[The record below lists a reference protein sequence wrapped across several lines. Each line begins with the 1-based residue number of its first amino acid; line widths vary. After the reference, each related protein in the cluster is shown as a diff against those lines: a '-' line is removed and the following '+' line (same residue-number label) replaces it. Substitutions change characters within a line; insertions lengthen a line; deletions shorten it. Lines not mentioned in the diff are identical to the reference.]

1 MTFLKKLPS
10 AFVIY
15 WDVFVFSRRTVPVIL
30 HPVAPRLAAGVSSF
44 FNHSCCL
51 TCINSLKGRWSL
63 KFLARSSSIKGHA
76 SHQNKKKQNKS
87 PYRSSA
93 DIVDGNKDSLSAL
106 YLCLID
112 SFLYASFSVN
122 SGCLRIFEAQRHDNS
137 RWRYGYC

>member
-1 MTFLKKLPS
+1 MTFSQKLPS

-15 WDVFVFSRRTVPVIL
+15 WDVFVYNRRTVPVIL

-63 KFLARSSSIKGHA
+63 KLLARSSSIKGHA
-76 SHQNKKKQNKS
+76 SNQNKKKQNKS
-87 PYRSSA
+87 LYRSSA
-93 DIVDGNKDSLSAL
+93 DIFDGNKDSLSAL

-122 SGCLRIFEAQRHDNS
+122 SGYPRIFEVQRHDNS
-137 RWRYGYC
+137 RHPYGYC

>member
-1 MTFLKKLPS
+1 MTFSKKLPS

-63 KFLARSSSIKGHA
+63 KLLARSSSIKGHA

-87 PYRSSA
+87 PHRSSA
-93 DIVDGNKDSLSAL
+93 DIFDGNKDSLSAL
-106 YLCLID
+106 YFCLLD
-112 SFLYASFSVN
+112 SFFFSYFGVN
-122 SGCLRIFEAQRHDNS
+122 SGCLRVFEAQRHDHL

>member
-1 MTFLKKLPS
+1 MTFSKKLPS
-10 AFVIY
+10 AFMIY
-15 WDVFVFSRRTVPVIL
+15 WDVFVFSRRTVPEIL

-63 KFLARSSSIKGHA
+63 KLLARSSSIKGHA

-87 PYRSSA
+87 PHRSSA
-93 DIVDGNKDSLSAL
+93 DIFDGNKDSLSAL
-106 YLCLID
+106 YFCLLD
-112 SFLYASFSVN
+112 SFFFSYFGVN
-122 SGCLRIFEAQRHDNS
+122 SGCLRVFEAQRHDHL

>member
-1 MTFLKKLPS
+1 MTASKILPS

-15 WDVFVFSRRTVPVIL
+15 WGILVYCGRTVPVIL
-30 HPVAPRLAAGVSSF
+30 HPVAPRLSAGVSSF

-63 KFLARSSSIKGHA
+63 KLLARSSSIKGHA

-87 PYRSSA
+87 PYLSPA
-93 DIVDGNKDSLSAL
+93 DIFDGNKDSLSAL

-112 SFLYASFSVN
+112 SFLYSSLSVN
-122 SGCLRIFEAQRHDNS
+122 FGCLRIFEAQRHHNS
-137 RWRYGYC
+137 RRRYGFC

>member
-1 MTFLKKLPS
+1 MTFSKKLPS

-15 WDVFVFSRRTVPVIL
+15 WDVFVYNRRTVPVIL

-63 KFLARSSSIKGHA
+63 KLLARSSSIKGHA

-122 SGCLRIFEAQRHDNS
+122 SGYLRIFEVQRHDNS
-137 RWRYGYC
+137 SLPYGYC

>member
-1 MTFLKKLPS
+1 MTSPKKLPS

-63 KFLARSSSIKGHA
+63 KLLARSSSIKGHA

-87 PYRSSA
+87 PHRSSA
-93 DIVDGNKDSLSAL
+93 DIFDGNKDSLSAL
-106 YLCLID
+106 YFCLLD
-112 SFLYASFSVN
+112 SFFFSYFGVN
-122 SGCLRIFEAQRHDNS
+122 SGCLRVFEAQRHDNS
-137 RWRYGYC
+137 RRRYGYR

>member
-1 MTFLKKLPS
+1 MTFPKKLPS

-30 HPVAPRLAAGVSSF
+30 HPVSPRLSAGVSSF

-63 KFLARSSSIKGHA
+63 KLLARSSSIKGHA

-122 SGCLRIFEAQRHDNS
+122 SGYLRIFEVQRHDNS
-137 RWRYGYC
+137 RRPYGYC

>member
-1 MTFLKKLPS
+1 MTFSKKLPS

-122 SGCLRIFEAQRHDNS
+122 SGCLRIFEAQRHHNS

>member
-63 KFLARSSSIKGHA
+63 KLLARSSSIKGHA

-87 PYRSSA
+87 PHRSSA
-93 DIVDGNKDSLSAL
+93 DIFDGNKDSLSAL
-106 YLCLID
+106 YFCLLD
-112 SFLYASFSVN
+112 SFFFSYFGVN
-122 SGCLRIFEAQRHDNS
+122 SGCLRVFEAQRHDHL

>member
-1 MTFLKKLPS
+1 MTFSKKLPS

-15 WDVFVFSRRTVPVIL
+15 WDVFVFSKRTVPLIL

-122 SGCLRIFEAQRHDNS
+122 SGCFRIFEAQRHDNS

>member
-1 MTFLKKLPS
+1 MTFPKKLPS

-63 KFLARSSSIKGHA
+63 KLLARSSSIKGHA

-87 PYRSSA
+87 PHRSSA
-93 DIVDGNKDSLSAL
+93 DIFDGNKDSLSAL
-106 YLCLID
+106 YFCLLD
-112 SFLYASFSVN
+112 SFFFSYFGVN
-122 SGCLRIFEAQRHDNS
+122 SGCLRVFEAQRHDHL

>member
-1 MTFLKKLPS
+1 MTSPKKLPS

-30 HPVAPRLAAGVSSF
+30 HPVASRLSAGVSSF

-63 KFLARSSSIKGHA
+63 KLLARSSSIKGHA

-87 PYRSSA
+87 PYRLSA
-93 DIVDGNKDSLSAL
+93 DIFDGNKDSLSAL

-112 SFLYASFSVN
+112 RFLYFSLSVN
-122 SGCLRIFEAQRHDNS
+122 SGCLRIFEAQRHDDS
-137 RWRYGYC
+137 RRRYGFC

>member
-106 YLCLID
+106 YLCLIG
-112 SFLYASFSVN
+112 SFLYSSFSVN
-122 SGCLRIFEAQRHDNS
+122 PGCLRIFEAQRHDNS
-137 RWRYGYC
+137 RRRYGYC

>member
-1 MTFLKKLPS
+1 MTFSQKLPS

-30 HPVAPRLAAGVSSF
+30 HPVSPRLSAGVSSF

-63 KFLARSSSIKGHA
+63 KLLARSSSIKGHA

-87 PYRSSA
+87 PHRSSA
-93 DIVDGNKDSLSAL
+93 DIFDGNKDSLSAL
-106 YLCLID
+106 YFCLLD
-112 SFLYASFSVN
+112 SFFFSYFGVN
-122 SGCLRIFEAQRHDNS
+122 SGCLLVFEAQRHDHL

>member
-1 MTFLKKLPS
+1 MTFSKKLSS
-10 AFVIY
+10 AFMIY

-30 HPVAPRLAAGVSSF
+30 HPVAPRLSAGVSSF

-63 KFLARSSSIKGHA
+63 KLLARSSSIKGHA

-87 PYRSSA
+87 PHRSSA
-93 DIVDGNKDSLSAL
+93 DIFDGNKDSLSAL

-112 SFLYASFSVN
+112 SFLYSCFSVN
-122 SGCLRIFEAQRHDNS
+122 SRCLRIFEAQKHDHL

>member
-1 MTFLKKLPS
+1 MTFSEKLPS
-10 AFVIY
+10 AFMIY
-15 WDVFVFSRRTVPVIL
+15 WDVFVFNRRTVPVIL

-63 KFLARSSSIKGHA
+63 KLLARSSSIKGHA

-122 SGCLRIFEAQRHDNS
+122 SGYLRIFEAQRHDNS
-137 RWRYGYC
+137 RRPYGYC

>member
-1 MTFLKKLPS
+1 MTFSKKLPS

-15 WDVFVFSRRTVPVIL
+15 WDVFVFSKRTVPLIL

>member
-1 MTFLKKLPS
+1 MTFSKKLPS

-87 PYRSSA
+87 PHRSSA
-93 DIVDGNKDSLSAL
+93 DIFDGNKDSLSAL
-106 YLCLID
+106 YFCLLD
-112 SFLYASFSVN
+112 SFFFSYFGVN
-122 SGCLRIFEAQRHDNS
+122 SGCLRVFEAQRHDHL